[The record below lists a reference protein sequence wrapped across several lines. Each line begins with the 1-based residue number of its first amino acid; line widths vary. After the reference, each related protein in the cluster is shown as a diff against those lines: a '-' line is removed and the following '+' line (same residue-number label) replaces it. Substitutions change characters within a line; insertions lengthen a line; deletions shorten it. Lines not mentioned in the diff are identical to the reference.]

1 MKVIKYDN
9 MKKDFTNAAADV
21 FVSKMTAPA
30 AEATQAEPKRRRRAA
45 ATEPK
50 DTKHNGAGE
59 ERVTLYIDTDALEK
73 LRTIA
78 WTNKRKF
85 KDVVAEAVRDYVQ
98 QYEQEHGD
106 IVTR

>member
-1 MKVIKYDN
+1 

-21 FVSKMTAPA
+21 FVAKMATPA
-30 AEATQAEPKRRRRAA
+30 ADMQTEPKQRRNA
-45 ATEPK
+45 ATAPK

-59 ERVTLYIDTDALEK
+59 ERVTLYIDTEALEK

-78 WTNKRKF
+78 WQNKRKF
-85 KDVVAEAVRDYVQ
+85 KDVVAEAVTNFVKA
-98 QYEQEHGD
+98 YEDEHGD

>member
-1 MKVIKYDN
+1 MKI
-9 MKKDFTNAAADV
+9 DFTNAAADV
-21 FVSKMTAPA
+21 FVAKMTTPT
-30 AEATQAEPKRRRRAA
+30 EPQTEPKRRRRA

-85 KDVVAEAVRDYVQ
+85 KDVVAEAVTGYVEA
-98 QYEQEHGD
+98 YEQEHGS
-106 IVTR
+106 IKTR

>member
-1 MKVIKYDN
+1 

-21 FVSKMTAPA
+21 FVAKMATPA
-30 AEATQAEPKRRRRAA
+30 ADAQPQAEPKQRRTT
-45 ATEPK
+45 ATAPK

-59 ERVTLYIDTDALEK
+59 ERVTLYIDTEALEK

-78 WTNKRKF
+78 WQNKRKF
-85 KDVVAEAVRDYVQ
+85 KDVVAEAVTNFVEA
-98 QYEQEHGD
+98 YEDEHGD

>member
-1 MKVIKYDN
+1 

-21 FVSKMTAPA
+21 FVKKMTEPA
-30 AEATQAEPKRRRRAA
+30 AEAQAEPKRRRRA

-59 ERVTLYIDTDALEK
+59 ERVTLYIDTEALEK

-85 KDVVAEAVRDYVQ
+85 KDVVAEAVTEYVDA
-98 QYEQEHGD
+98 YEQQHGD

>member
-1 MKVIKYDN
+1 

-21 FVSKMTAPA
+21 FVTKMTAPA
-30 AEATQAEPKRRRRAA
+30 ADAQTQAEPKRRRRA

-85 KDVVAEAVRDYVQ
+85 KDVVAEAVQNYVNA
-98 QYEQEHGD
+98 YEQKHGD

>member
-1 MKVIKYDN
+1 

-21 FVSKMTAPA
+21 FVAKMTTPT
-30 AEATQAEPKRRRRAA
+30 EAQPQTEPKRSRRAA
-45 ATEPK
+45 TGQK

-59 ERVTLYIDTDALEK
+59 ERVTLYIDTEALEK

-85 KDVVAEAVRDYVQ
+85 KDVVAEAVTGYVAA
-98 QYEQEHGD
+98 YEQEHGS
-106 IVTR
+106 IKTR